1 MRTGVPCNE
10 NRFFPMEID
19 CEPLGLQ
26 CNFDA
31 RVDENIK
38 FPKFF
43 EWKEAVEVIEAI
55 EVVEAVEVLDAA
67 EDLDARKITQYVKCK
82 QFFFEAGC

>member
-1 MRTGVPCNE
+1 M
-10 NRFFPMEID
+10 
-19 CEPLGLQ
+19 Q

-55 EVVEAVEVLDAA
+55 EFGEAVEVV
-67 EDLDARKITQYVKCK
+67 DARKITQYVKCK
-82 QFFFEAGC
+82 QFFF